1 MASAVIIQN
10 GISTGGTRANPWVSG
25 LAVGWVKRVA
35 MQDIFGAIA
44 QKWKMRKITART
56 QMWDSEYASGFGD
69 QLRLP
74 EAVEHTF
81 TLVDFMTSAKKNTT
95 ILDVCCGEGLLLDCL
110 ESAGYQKYLGFDFST
125 VALDNA
131 SKRANAKASFARG
144 IAETFVPNGHF
155 DCIVFNECLYCLAEP
170 IRVMH
175 RYERYLAADGVMLVS
190 LFTKTKRVKRLAAE
204 ISRSFEVMRNA
215 SVTNRQ
221 GTWECFMLLGT
232 R

>member
-1 MASAVIIQN
+1 
-10 GISTGGTRANPWVSG
+10 
-25 LAVGWVKRVA
+25 

-44 QKWKMRKITART
+44 RNWKMRKISARR

-110 ESAGYQKYLGFDFST
+110 ETAGFEKYVGFDFST
-125 VALDNA
+125 VALDDA
-131 SKRANAKASFARG
+131 SQRANAKASFARG
-144 IAETFVPNGHF
+144 VAETFVPDGQF

-170 IRVMH
+170 IRMMR
-175 RYERYLAADGVMLVS
+175 RYEQYLATDGVMLVS
-190 LFTKTKRVKRLAAE
+190 LFTKTDGVKSLAAE
-204 ISRSFEVMRNA
+204 VSRSFKVMRNA

-221 GTWECFMLLGT
+221 GTWECFMLTGS
-232 R
+232 